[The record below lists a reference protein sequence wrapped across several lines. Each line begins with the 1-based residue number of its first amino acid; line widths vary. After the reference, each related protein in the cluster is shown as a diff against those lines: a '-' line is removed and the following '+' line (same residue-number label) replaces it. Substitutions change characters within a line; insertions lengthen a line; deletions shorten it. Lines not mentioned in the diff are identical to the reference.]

1 MNMKDFEEVVKA
13 QMLLCEATLTKKGK
27 EYATNAYVEE
37 DDGQLAFDID
47 AMTDRLH
54 AFKKAAA
61 LMDTTPKAALLGMLS
76 KHLVSVSDMCLDNR
90 QHSIDKWNEKITD
103 SICYL
108 VLLRAIVEEEALCN
122 EKYKNQ
128 NTKS

>member
-1 MNMKDFEEVVKA
+1 MNMKDFETVVKT
-13 QMLLCEATLTKKGK
+13 QMTLCEATLINKGK
-27 EYATNAYVEE
+27 EYAADAYIEK

-61 LMDTTPKAALLGMLS
+61 LMNTTPKAALLGMLS

-90 QHSIDKWNEKITD
+90 RHSIDKWNEKITD

-108 VLLRAIVEEEALCN
+108 LILRAVVEEELFN
-122 EKYKNQ
+122 EKYRNKNTQ
-128 NTKS
+128 S